1 VDLGLQISDCGF
13 GNADFGLRNAD
24 CGFGN
29 ADCGLRIADFVIG
42 DKHSEYK
49 FLAFHETSAETLQNA
64 T

>member
-1 VDLGLQISDCGF
+1 LGDWECGLRIADCGF
-13 GNADFGLRNAD
+13 GNADF
-24 CGFGN
+24 
-29 ADCGLRIADFVIG
+29 GLRIADFVIG